1 MTRMKAFLAGSAIAT
16 VIGMSAAAVV
26 AAPGQGP
33 RGPEGVSGPGFHHGA
48 IPKARAEGHGWKGR
62 HGKRDCGERAG
73 PMERQIN
80 VIEGLMEFT
89 PAQKTAWGELKT
101 AIGSGKETMQKACEA
116 RKDQERPKNAVERLN
131 RFEEGMSSR
140 LAVMR
145 SVKPSF
151 EKFYGTLSEKQ
162 QKAIDGLFTRGRRG

>member
-1 MTRMKAFLAGSAIAT
+1 
-16 VIGMSAAAVV
+16 
-26 AAPGQGP
+26 
-33 RGPEGVSGPGFHHGA
+33 
-48 IPKARAEGHGWKGR
+48 
-62 HGKRDCGERAG
+62 
-73 PMERQIN
+73 
-80 VIEGLMEFT
+80 
-89 PAQKTAWGELKT
+89 
-101 AIGSGKETMQKACEA
+101 MQKACEA